1 MKVNETQLW
10 QTETAL
16 SVANR
21 IKGGAKLLTKI
32 TSVNRNTGAWR
43 FEVYLA
49 YAGNDG
55 VEVISLTYWLAA
67 STGANYRNGQISNNE
82 VGTERNFL
90 VAWQVWNVLARFGY
104 VEREFTNQR
113 IYQAI

>member
-43 FEVYLA
+43 FEVSLA
-49 YAGNDG
+49 YAGHDG

-67 STGANYRNGQISNNE
+67 CTGASLRNGQISNGE
-82 VGTERNFL
+82 VGTERNFV
-90 VAWQVWNVLARFGY
+90 VAYQVWQVLARFGY
-104 VEREFTNQR
+104 VERQFTNQR